1 MNVYTLKEFRKL
13 VKDADIIYSSVSL
26 NASTRVP
33 VRVRKKTLL
42 TALDN
47 MDPTEGFSVFAD
59 MAINHK
65 GNKVVRLV

>member
-1 MNVYTLKEFRKL
+1 MNIYSLEAFKNL
-13 VKDADIIYSSVSL
+13 VKDADVIYSSVSL

-42 TALDN
+42 KALDN
-47 MDPTEGFSVFAD
+47 IGTTEGFSVFAD
-59 MAINHK
+59 MTINHK

>member
-1 MNVYTLKEFRKL
+1 MNIYSLEEFKRL
-13 VKDADIIYSSVSL
+13 VKDADVVYSSVSL

-42 TALDN
+42 KALDN
-47 MDPTEGFSVFAD
+47 IGTTEGFSVFAD